1 MDQLAIAFTGV
12 TAIFLTQ
19 SKHES
24 RRRFACLFGIAG
36 QPFWFYSAYQAGQ
49 WGIFA
54 LCCLYT
60 WAWSK
65 GVYMHWIQP
74 AVRADQEGE

>member
-1 MDQLAIAFTGV
+1 MIDQIAIAFTGV

-19 SKHES
+19 SKHAE
-24 RRRFACLFGIAG
+24 RRRYACLFGIFG
-36 QPFWFYSAYQAGQ
+36 QPFWFYSAWQAGQ

-60 WAWSK
+60 WAWLK
-65 GVYMHWIQP
+65 GVHLHWIKKPVDGGQ
-74 AVRADQEGE
+74 